1 MADLVYPPVIVAIKT
16 FWKYLGLKF
25 DFHGEE
31 NIPRDG
37 GSILAIN
44 HIGYLDFALTGT
56 AALPIGRYVRF
67 MAKKEI
73 FDNKLAGPLMR
84 GMHHI
89 SVDRSNGSASF
100 VTALRALRAGEII
113 GIFPEGTISVSFEI
127 KELKSGAVRLA
138 MGAGVPIVPTIVWGS
153 QRIWTKKVKRNLR
166 RQGVPIT
173 VAFGEP
179 LYFDK
184 KSDVEAGEKLLRETM
199 LKMLHEVQEK
209 YPDSH
214 VGQRWAPV
222 RLGGTAPAPLNYRA
236 CLRRRIRKQRSRLLV
251 FRLSVTLIRSP
262 NLLSRGSV
270 LHSSLFSWLY
280 WWSVFHSGLSS
291 VTQSTE
297 ALSLFH

>member
-1 MADLVYPPVIVAIKT
+1 
-16 FWKYLGLKF
+16 
-25 DFHGEE
+25 
-31 NIPRDG
+31 
-37 GSILAIN
+37 
-44 HIGYLDFALTGT
+44 LDFALTGT
-56 AALPIGRYVRF
+56 AALPAGRYVRF

-89 SVDRSNGSASF
+89 CVDRSNGSASF

-138 MGAGVPIVPTIVWGS
+138 MGAGVPIIPTIVWGS

-166 RQGVPIT
+166 RKNVPIT

-199 LKMLHEVQEK
+199 LAMLHEVQEK

-214 VGQRWAPV
+214 EGQRWAPV
-222 RLGGTAPAPLNYRA
+222 RLGGTAPAPLN
-236 CLRRRIRKQRSRLLV
+236 
-251 FRLSVTLIRSP
+251 
-262 NLLSRGSV
+262 
-270 LHSSLFSWLY
+270 
-280 WWSVFHSGLSS
+280 
-291 VTQSTE
+291 
-297 ALSLFH
+297 

>member
-1 MADLVYPPVIVAIKT
+1 MADLVYPPVIVAVKS

-25 DFHGEE
+25 DFEGEE
-31 NIPRDG
+31 NVPREG
-37 GSILAIN
+37 GAILAMN
-44 HIGYLDFALTGT
+44 HVGYLDFALVGT
-56 AALPIGRYVRF
+56 AALPANRYVRF

-89 SVDRSNGSASF
+89 CVDRSNGSASF
-100 VTALRALRAGEII
+100 VAALRALRGGEII

-138 MGAGVPIVPTIVWGS
+138 MGAGVPVIPTVIWGS

-166 RQGVPIT
+166 RNKFPIT
-173 VAFGEP
+173 VAFGAP

-184 KSDVEAGEKLLRETM
+184 QSDVDAGEKLLRETM
-199 LKMLHEVQEK
+199 ISMLHQVQEK

-222 RLGGTAPAPLNYRA
+222 RLGGIAPAPLN
-236 CLRRRIRKQRSRLLV
+236 
-251 FRLSVTLIRSP
+251 
-262 NLLSRGSV
+262 
-270 LHSSLFSWLY
+270 
-280 WWSVFHSGLSS
+280 
-291 VTQSTE
+291 
-297 ALSLFH
+297 